1 MVSDTNFQ
9 FRDFISRMLV
19 RRTWCLAPFYSLIAS
34 LQNRL
39 NSADR
44 WRGIRTGTI
53 CVLILSLM
61 PIGNA
66 WSKDQLF
73 QIHNAESRLYQGVW
87 LVTALIDFR
96 MSEEALAALDN
107 GVALTFELQFRL
119 DRVRRFWV
127 DKKTATLEQRFEL
140 SYQPLSERYV
150 VRNLNSGEQNS
161 YATLFSA
168 LNSMGRIVDLPIIDA
183 ALLDADDRYE
193 LALRA
198 VLDQNTLP
206 GPLRLIAFWS
216 SGFRLES
223 DWYVWMLNA

>member
-9 FRDFISRMLV
+9 FRDLISRMLV
-19 RRTWCLAPFYSLIAS
+19 RRTWCQAPFYSSIAS
-34 LQNRL
+34 LRSRL

-44 WRGIRTGTI
+44 RRGICTGTI

-61 PIGNA
+61 PLGSA
-66 WSKDQLF
+66 WSKGQPF
-73 QIHNAESRLYQGVW
+73 EIHNAESRLYQGVW

-168 LNSMGRIVDLPIIDA
+168 LNGMGRIVDLPIIDA
-183 ALLDADDRYE
+183 SLLDADERYE

-206 GPLRLIAFWS
+206 GPLRLVAFWS

>member
-1 MVSDTNFQ
+1 MARVVVAVGVIVDRQQRQVLVSQRAADTHQGGLWEFPGGKLETGETVAVALA
-9 FRDFISRMLV
+9 RELLEELAISVSESEPMLRIEHDYV
-19 RRTWCLAPFYSLIAS
+19 DK
-34 LQNRL
+34 Q
-39 NSADR
+39 
-44 WRGIRTGTI
+44 
-53 CVLILSLM
+53 VLL
-61 PIGNA
+61 
-66 WSKDQLF
+66 D
-73 QIHNAESRLYQGVW
+73 VW

-107 GVALTFELQFRL
+107 GVVLTFELQFRL
-119 DRVRRFWV
+119 DKVRRFWV

-168 LNSMGRIVDLPIIDA
+168 LNSVGRIVDLPIIDA
-183 ALLDADDRYE
+183 SLLDSDERYE

-206 GPLRLIAFWS
+206 GPLRLLAFWG

>member
-9 FRDFISRMLV
+9 FRDLILQMLV
-19 RRTWCLAPFYSLIAS
+19 RRKGCLTPFFPTITSLWG
-34 LQNRL
+34 RL
-39 NSADR
+39 NLADR
-44 WRGIRTGTI
+44 WSGICTVTI
-53 CVLILSLM
+53 CVLIISLM
-61 PIGNA
+61 PIGSA
-66 WSKDQLF
+66 WSKGQPF
-73 QIHNAESRLYQGVW
+73 EIHNAESRLYQGVW

-107 GVALTFELQFRL
+107 GVVLTFELQFRL
-119 DRVRRFWV
+119 DKVRRFWV

-183 ALLDADDRYE
+183 SLLDSDERYE

-206 GPLRLIAFWS
+206 GPLRLLAFWG